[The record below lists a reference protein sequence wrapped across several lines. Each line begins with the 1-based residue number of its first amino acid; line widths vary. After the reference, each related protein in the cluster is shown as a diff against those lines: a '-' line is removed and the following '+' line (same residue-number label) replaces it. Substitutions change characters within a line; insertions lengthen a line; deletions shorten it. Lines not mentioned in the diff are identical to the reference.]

1 MHNVLYV
8 YYPSSH
14 SSCQFHWC
22 PLRHSCRQLERCDV
36 MHLARFSSERYDS
49 LLRIQTIE
57 SPVNLSLGN
66 PTITQDCDD
75 ILPSCLI
82 GHCVESASE
91 ESASG
96 KKGRQPSASL
106 PPPCFDLHLKILRSC
121 LTPDL
126 STVISRPSSSLVS
139 FLVFLC
145 LITPGART
153 FALFLHHP
161 LSLLLQS
168 CLQRS
173 KKRSH

>member
-1 MHNVLYV
+1 
-8 YYPSSH
+8 
-14 SSCQFHWC
+14 
-22 PLRHSCRQLERCDV
+22 LERCDV

-96 KKGRQPSASL
+96 RKGRQPSASL
-106 PPPCFDLHLKILRSC
+106 PPPCFDLHLKILWSC

-126 STVISRPSSSLVS
+126 LTVISRPSSSLVS

-145 LITPGART
+145 LITQAHVHSPCSSITLSHYFCNHVFKGARRN
-153 FALFLHHP
+153 P
-161 LSLLLQS
+161 IEP
-168 CLQRS
+168 
-173 KKRSH
+173 